1 MFESRCGIGCDSCER
16 KEEVGCTGCLT
27 MKKTFWGGECE
38 VKTCCESKGLNHC
51 GESEEFPCEMVS
63 AMGVEMGFDPKP
75 RLENCRK
82 WAKEK

>member
-1 MFESRCGIGCDSCER
+1 MFESRCGIKCDSCER

-38 VKTCCESKGLNHC
+38 VKTCCESKELNHC
-51 GESEEFPCEMVS
+51 GECEEFPCEMVS
-63 AMGVEMGFDPKP
+63 TMGVEMGFDPKP